1 LETLTQNFETA
12 YRALYGRTAQGVAIE
27 ALNWRLVVSGPPRE
41 VRMDSARDRGDE
53 GSRRKLAAPDDKA
66 LKGRRPAYFA
76 EAAGFVETPVYD
88 RYRLA
93 PGATVEGP
101 AIVEERE
108 STAVIGPRGHVRV
121 HESLML
127 HVELPR

>member
-1 LETLTQNFETA
+1 
-12 YRALYGRTAQGVAIE
+12 
-27 ALNWRLVVSGPPRE
+27 
-41 VRMDSARDRGDE
+41 MDSARDRGDE
-53 GSRRKLAAPDDKA
+53 GSRRKLAAGAGVAKARVPAPDDNA

-76 EAAGFVETPVYD
+76 EAGEFIETPVYD

-108 STAVIGPRGHVRV
+108 STAVIGPGGHVRV
-121 HESLML
+121 DESLML